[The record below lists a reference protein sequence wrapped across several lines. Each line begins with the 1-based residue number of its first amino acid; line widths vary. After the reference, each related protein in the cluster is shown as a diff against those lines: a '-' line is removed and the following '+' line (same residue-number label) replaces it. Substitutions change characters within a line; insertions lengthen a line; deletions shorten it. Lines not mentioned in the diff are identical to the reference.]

1 MSITKYR
8 AFIKVVEL
16 SNITKAAKALQY
28 SQPAISRMIDSL
40 EDEIGFP
47 LLNRGKDALTP
58 TENGKIVL
66 KHCYQI
72 VQAEDEL
79 QMAVDAIKD
88 ILTGDIRVGAFNC
101 MLMYLLPQVLSE
113 FSAEHPLIHI
123 HLQETSFHSSCELLK
138 SGQIDLAFMNQDI
151 PSGFEFRP
159 LFQDP
164 LGIVIN
170 LRHPLASCETVS
182 IHQLAN
188 YDFIMPQ
195 PGWDAMFQSV
205 IRQVSF
211 IPRAKHHVASDNA
224 GIAIASNS
232 MGIFIL
238 SQMQAISLPSN
249 VVFRPFMENLS
260 RTLGVCVKSFRETPP
275 ALKEFIKSVM
285 KYRNT
290 TLEMIQNKNL

>member
-47 LLNRGKDALTP
+47 LLNRSKDSLTP
-58 TENGKIVL
+58 TENGKIIL

-79 QMAVDAIKD
+79 QMAADAIKD
-88 ILTGDIRVGAFNC
+88 ILTGDIRIGAFNC
-101 MLMYLLPQVLSE
+101 MLMYLLPQVLAE
-113 FSAEHPLIHI
+113 FSAAHSLIHI
-123 HLQETSFHSSCELLK
+123 HLQEISFHSSWELLK

-164 LGIVIN
+164 LGIIVN
-170 LRHPLASCETVS
+170 TDHPLAFREKVPVEELS
-182 IHQLAN
+182 Q
-188 YDFIMPQ
+188 YDLIMPQ
-195 PGWDAMFQSV
+195 PGWDAMFQYV
-205 IRQVSF
+205 IRQRPF
-211 IPRAKHHVASDNA
+211 IPNAKHYVASDNA
-224 GIAIASNS
+224 GIAMAANS

-238 SQMQAISLPSN
+238 SQMQATSLPSN
-249 VVFRPFMENLS
+249 VVFRPFEENLF
-260 RTLGVCVKSFRETPP
+260 RTLGICVKSFKETSP
-275 ALKEFIKSVM
+275 ALKEFIKIAM
-285 KYRNT
+285 RYRNT
-290 TLEMIQNKNL
+290 TTDRT